1 MVAALGGHGL
11 GAGCSLPFAPST
23 TALGPPPRSAADRA
37 PSSPQAF
44 KEAILGSYQSLNQL
58 TEEAAGRI
66 KEVYKSP
73 EIQGLIND
81 KEQKLDLDDN
91 AF

>member
-1 MVAALGGHGL
+1 MVAALGGHGF
-11 GAGCSLPFAPST
+11 GGCAQHHSP
-23 TALGPPPRSAADRA
+23 GPPPRSAADGA